1 MKTFLMVLA
10 VFFIAMTAQA
20 QSTQK
25 TVTIAEVSG
34 GALGPGEEAALR
46 SLVVSSITER
56 GGFRIFDAAGKH
68 NIIDESE
75 SGDART
81 TVQASA
87 DYVVS
92 ARALNLGDHITLIID
107 ITKTATAERKS
118 TSASYTSVNELL
130 AGSKALT
137 STLFDL
143 AFGKAP
149 YASEQQALV
158 AFTQNPTLSA
168 VAGTWDGDKGIHSVT
183 LRSDGR
189 GFALLDSGVRMM
201 LKAVI
206 SGSFVVITQDQPNS
220 PDFYRPDLDLRSA
233 TIVSAAARR
242 WKWVFS
248 LTEDG
253 QTLSGYKE
261 SVFVKVDENGAV
273 SVDNDYSRE
282 ALWTRRS
289 R

>member
-10 VFFIAMTAQA
+10 VFFIATTAQA
-20 QSTQK
+20 QSAQK
-25 TVTIAEVSG
+25 TVTIAEITG

-56 GGFRIFDAAGKH
+56 GGFRIFDAAGKQ
-68 NIIDESE
+68 NTIDESR
-75 SGDART
+75 SGDVRT
-81 TVQASA
+81 AVQASA

-92 ARALNLGDHITLIID
+92 ARALNLGDHITLVVD

-118 TSASYTSVNELL
+118 TSASYASVNELL

-137 STLFDL
+137 SALFDI
-143 AFGKAP
+143 AFGKIP
-149 YASEQQALV
+149 YTSEKQALV
-158 AFTQNPTLSA
+158 AYAQNPTLSA

-253 QTLSGYKE
+253 QTLTGYKE